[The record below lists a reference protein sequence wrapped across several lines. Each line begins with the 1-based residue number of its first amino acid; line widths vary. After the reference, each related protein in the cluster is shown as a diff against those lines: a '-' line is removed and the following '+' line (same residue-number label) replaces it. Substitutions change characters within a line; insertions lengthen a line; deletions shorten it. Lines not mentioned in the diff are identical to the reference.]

1 MFFHHSDQRTAED
14 QHDIA
19 VLQKLIPDILQNGW
33 ESRVCFDHVWKFIQ
47 HDHLFLIRLVC
58 GDCTKQVGPIGKC
71 YIAKQRIPSG
81 SCDHAGHSLHALCL
95 NLLRGEEIYGRF
107 ILDKFLDQP
116 GLSDAP
122 PTIDH
127 NKAAVTTIFLFKRP
141 QFTLP
146 ANKFHSGSRPLI

>member
-19 VLQKLIPDILQNGW
+19 VLQKLIPDILQDGW
-33 ESRVCFDHVWKFIQ
+33 ECWVCFDHVWKLIK
-47 HDHLFLIRLVC
+47 HDYLFLVRLVC
-58 GDCTKQVGPIGKC
+58 CDRTKQVSPIRKRH
-71 YIAKQRIPSG
+71 IAKQRIPRG
-81 SCDHAGHSLHALCL
+81 SCDHTGHSLHALCL
-95 NLLRGEEIYGRF
+95 NLLRGEEIYGRL

-122 PTIDH
+122 PAVDH
-127 NKAAVTTIFLFKRP
+127 NKAAFAAIFLFQRL

-146 ANKFHSGSRPLI
+146 SNKFHFGPRPLI